1 MIKNIHPT
9 QVISWITKIEK
20 NLEKFDLYDEDTSKE
35 EKLKYIRHQSSMLGV
50 LEKVIEG
57 RLYFVG
63 TAQDIKNMDKREDG

>member
-1 MIKNIHPT
+1 MIKNVHPT

-35 EKLKYIRHQSSMLGV
+35 EKSSMLGV